1 MQKASV
7 VCLCDGVGKPTVK
20 AKGTFCLPFNE
31 VTHAIL
37 KKKNNN

>member
-37 KKKNNN
+37 KKKPNN